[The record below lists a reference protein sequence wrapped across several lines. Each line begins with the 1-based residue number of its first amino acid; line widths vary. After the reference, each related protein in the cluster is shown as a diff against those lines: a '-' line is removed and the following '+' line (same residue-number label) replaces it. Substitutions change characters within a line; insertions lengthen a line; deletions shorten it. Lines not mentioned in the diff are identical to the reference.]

1 MNDKN
6 RAPDGEGEVIDSPK
20 KKIRFGITLKLSLA
34 IISLVS
40 VIILTIA
47 VFIVYRESKILQEQI
62 FNFVQREVVH
72 LSNTAQQTIGFDELT
87 LSDTVNELKKL
98 DFLKYAFVLNSNNE
112 IIILF

>member
-6 RAPDGEGEVIDSPK
+6 RAAAGAEELSSSPK

-47 VFIVYRESKILQEQI
+47 IFFVYRESQILQEQV

-98 DFLKYAFVLNSNNE
+98 SFLKYVFVLNSNNE
-112 IIILF
+112 II